1 MSSTR
6 RNTLAIALVAVA
18 ICADRAMVASTQPHR
33 GDRVTL
39 AGNIVR
45 KLQISLRRIVPA
57 VNLLR
62 ERAAFA
68 ASPVAGV
75 LAVVTCPD
83 FSRPLVSLLESR
95 LPPPG
100 C

>member
-1 MSSTR
+1 MSPTR

-57 VNLLR
+57 VSLLR

-68 ASPVAGV
+68 AAPVVRAIK
-75 LAVVTCPD
+75 LATCIEL
-83 FSRPLVSLLESR
+83 SRPLVSLLESR